1 LIGKEKLR
9 FLTFLFNYVATLK
22 KILGKVPPKILRQI
36 VFSNLGAPSKRVL
49 VGPGIGVDN
58 TVIAVNGVKIVVS
71 SDPVTGAK
79 KNLGRIGVD
88 VSTNDV
94 ALTGA
99 RPEFLL
105 VVLILPAGTRDSQIQ
120 RIMREVSTEAKRLGV
135 SIVGGHTEY
144 SSIVE
149 NPVFIGTA
157 IGWTKRRRL
166 VTSSGAKPGENIVM
180 MGEAGVEGTAILASD
195 LAEKLVEKG
204 VPPMILRRANRLVK
218 SLSVVKPALI
228 SADYVSAMHDPTE
241 GGVLG
246 GIFEICEA
254 SGKGCV
260 VNMEAIPVRE
270 ETRIICGELGI
281 DPLRLVSS
289 GTLLATVS
297 KRKTP
302 ILLRKL
308 NEKGFKA
315 HIIGRVTGN
324 KRERIGLMGVR
335 EIKIDEL
342 PQDELWKTLS

>member
-1 LIGKEKLR
+1 M
-9 FLTFLFNYVATLK
+9 
-22 KILGKVPPKILRQI
+22 LGKVPPKILSQI

-58 TVIAVNGVKIVVS
+58 TVIVLNGVKIVVS

-79 KNLGRIGVD
+79 ENLGRIGVD

-99 RPEFLL
+99 KPEFLL
-105 VVLILPAGTRDSQIQ
+105 VVLILPPGTRDGEIQ
-120 RIMREVSTEAKRLGV
+120 RIMRQVNTEAKRLGV

-157 IGWTKRRRL
+157 IGWTRRRRL

-180 MGEAGVEGTAILASD
+180 VGEAGVEGTAILASD
-195 LAEKLVEKG
+195 LGKRLVEKG
-204 VPPMILRRANRLVK
+204 VPPMILRRASRLVK
-218 SLSVVKPALI
+218 NLSVVKPALI

-241 GGVLG
+241 GGILG

-254 SGKGCV
+254 SEKGCV
-260 VNMEAIPVRE
+260 VDIASIPVGE
-270 ETRIICGELGI
+270 ETRIICEKLRI

-297 KRKTP
+297 RAKTP

-315 HIIGRVTGN
+315 RIIGRITRSR
-324 KRERIGLMGVR
+324 RERIGLIGSR
-335 EIKIDEL
+335 EIKIDAL
-342 PQDELWKTLS
+342 PQDELWKALD

>member
-1 LIGKEKLR
+1 M
-9 FLTFLFNYVATLK
+9 
-22 KILGKVPPKILRQI
+22 LGKVPPKILSQI

-58 TVIAVNGVKIVVS
+58 AVIAVNGVKIVVS

-79 KNLGRIGVD
+79 ENLGRIGVD

-99 RPEFLL
+99 MPEFLL
-105 VVLILPAGTRDSQIQ
+105 VVLILPPGTRDSEIR
-120 RIMREVSTEAKRLGV
+120 RIMRQVSMEAKRLGV

-157 IGWTKRRRL
+157 IGWTRRRRL
-166 VTSSGAKPGENIVM
+166 VKSSGAKAGENIVM
-180 MGEAGVEGTAILASD
+180 IGEAGVEGTAILASD
-195 LAEKLVEKG
+195 LSEKLLEKG
-204 VPPMILRRANRLVK
+204 ISPMILRRASRLVK
-218 SLSVVKPALI
+218 SLSVVKPALV

-254 SGKGCV
+254 SRKGCV
-260 VNMEAIPVRE
+260 VDIASIPVRE
-270 ETRIICGELGI
+270 ETRIICGKLGI

-297 KRKTP
+297 RRKTP

-315 HIIGRVTGN
+315 RIIGRITGN
-324 KRERIGLMGVR
+324 KHGRIGLLGGR
-335 EIKIDEL
+335 RIKIDEL
-342 PQDELWKTLS
+342 PQDELWKTLG